1 MNHCRK
7 GCVYYIRIY
16 KYLNIEDM
24 SEKNDDLIERKTL
37 EELKKL
43 KRESRRRN
51 SILLIAAL
59 QFSSLIALYYLGR
72 SSHQKD

>member
-1 MNHCRK
+1 MT
-7 GCVYYIRIY
+7 
-16 KYLNIEDM
+16 
-24 SEKNDDLIERKTL
+24 EKNDDLIEKKTL

-51 SILLIAAL
+51 GIMLIAAL
-59 QFSSLIALYYLGR
+59 QISSLIALYYLGR

>member
-1 MNHCRK
+1 
-7 GCVYYIRIY
+7 
-16 KYLNIEDM
+16 M

-51 SILLIAAL
+51 GILLIAAL